1 MNSTVVGPPMMRRL
15 LGLLWPYRR
24 ALSVGFVC
32 LMIATPA
39 QLFHPLVWMYVV
51 DEVIAGRRLDLLAPA
66 LAVMFA
72 VHLAGAALNSLRS
85 WVLGRAGQRFVADLR
100 VRLHAKLVG
109 QSLSY
114 HHSLRSGDVVS
125 RVIGDADV
133 LQEVV
138 INGADSVVA
147 NLLSLV
153 WVSGVVIWLQW
164 KVGAITLMPLAVV
177 ALLTW
182 FFNSRVKALYRR
194 IRDRLGALSAH
205 VQEHLQG
212 IAVIKAFA
220 QEEFEIAHFERHNR
234 DYMRESFKGVFA
246 RAVYF
251 PSVMSVGFLTNV
263 FMIGLGALFVVRGE
277 FTLGGL
283 IAYRGYWWHLFQPVF
298 ALAQTNEM
306 LQRAKASAARVF
318 EVLDAADS
326 IADAP
331 GALPVARM
339 EGRVRFENL
348 CFSYRPDVPLLHNIS
363 FEAEPGQ
370 RIGIVGPSGAG
381 KSTFLALLLRFFDPQ
396 AGAVYLDGRDLR
408 EWRQVDFRR
417 QLALVGQE
425 PFLFDESILD
435 NIRFGRN
442 EATLE
447 EVERAARAANA
458 HEFIEQ
464 LPEGY
469 ETRVGERGV
478 KLSGGQKQRLC
489 IARAFLANPAILLL
503 DEATASVEPE
513 SEMLILGALE
523 RLEAGRTTFIVSHR
537 LSLVRDCTR
546 ILVVR
551 NGGISEEGT
560 HRELMTRGGWYAR
573 MAALQL
579 EGS

>member
-1 MNSTVVGPPMMRRL
+1 MRRL
-15 LGLLWPYRR
+15 IALLWPYRR
-24 ALSVGFVC
+24 SLAGGFLC
-32 LMIATPA
+32 LMVATPA
-39 QLFHPLVWMYVV
+39 QLFHPLVWMFVV
-51 DEVIAGRRLDLLAPA
+51 DEVITKKQINLLLPA
-66 LAVMFA
+66 LAIMFA
-72 VHLAGAALNSLRS
+72 VHLVGSALNSLRA
-85 WVLGRAGQRFVADLR
+85 WILGRAGQRFVADLR
-100 VRLHAKLVG
+100 TRLHTKLVG

-114 HHSLRSGDVVS
+114 HHGLRGGELVS

-147 NLLSLV
+147 NLLSLL
-153 WVSGVVIWLQW
+153 WVSGAVIWLQW
-164 KVGAITLMPLAVV
+164 KVGLITLTPLAVV

-220 QEEFEIAHFERHNR
+220 QEEFEITHFERHNR
-234 DYMRESFKGVFA
+234 EYMQESFKGVLA
-246 RAVYF
+246 RAFYF

-318 EVLDAADS
+318 EVLDATDA
-326 IADAP
+326 IADVP
-331 GALPVARM
+331 DPVPVRRM
-339 EGRVRFENL
+339 EGRVRFERL
-348 CFSYRPDVPLLHNIS
+348 CFAYRDDAPILQDIS
-363 FEAEPGQ
+363 FEVEPGQ

-381 KSTFLALLLRFFDPQ
+381 KSTILALLLRFFDPQ
-396 AGAVYLDGRDLR
+396 SGTLYLDGHDLR
-408 EWRQVDFRR
+408 RWRQSDFRR
-417 QLALVGQE
+417 QLAIVGQE
-425 PFLFDESILD
+425 PFLFDETILD

-442 EATLE
+442 ESTQE
-447 EVERAARAANA
+447 EVEQAARAANA

-464 LPEGY
+464 MPEGY
-469 ETRVGERGV
+469 ATRVGERGV

-503 DEATASVEPE
+503 DEATAAVEPE
-513 SEMLILGALE
+513 SEMQILAALE
-523 RLEAGRTTFIVSHR
+523 RLEAGRTTFIVTHK
-537 LSLVRDCTR
+537 LSLVRDCSR

-551 NGGISEEGT
+551 NQGIAEEGT
-560 HRELMTRGGWYAR
+560 HRELMELGGWYAR
-573 MAALQL
+573 MVALQL
-579 EGS
+579 EGG